1 MLCKGRSKP
10 VVAGPL
16 GTAQLAACLLKF
28 PLMTWKIVAGIHWEA
43 LKLWS
48 KGVRFRSSPPVAE
61 PVSCRE
67 QATAFEPGE

>member
-1 MLCKGRSKP
+1 M
-10 VVAGPL
+10 
-16 GTAQLAACLLKF
+16 ACLLKF

-48 KGVRFRSSPPVAE
+48 KGARFRSSPPVAE
-61 PVSCRE
+61 PVSYRE